1 MDATA
6 MLDRAEHDAEALHD
20 FREAF
25 VPERAKAEMAYRKP
39 AVEQYPQRNRA
50 ERRMAAKLARRERA
64 KVG

>member
-6 MLDRAEHDAEALHD
+6 ILNSQERQPEPV
-20 FREAF
+20 F
-25 VPERAKAEMAYRKP
+25 VPGPVKAEMAYRKP

-50 ERRMAAKLARRERA
+50 ERRMAAKLARRELA